1 MFNRIYQ
8 NFCFFGEKD
17 VPDYFCNSFET
28 TARFFS
34 KILGLGGLRQLPNSP
49 KGRAGPGYFKEG
61 FIELA
66 LKPKT

>member
-34 KILGLGGLRQLPNSP
+34 KTLGLGGLRQLP
-49 KGRAGPGYFKEG
+49 KGRAGPVLHIWNLYWKF
-61 FIELA
+61 A
-66 LKPKT
+66 